1 MIDSIPHRSFVIL
14 SDVHEVIIDG
24 KPMFLSVVGV
34 QPNFGGAPIRIP
46 GALPSPTRKEALTCG
61 QDAGKR
67 WINRWLGP
75 EA

>member
-14 SDVHEVIIDG
+14 SDVHEVEIDG
-24 KPMFLSVVGV
+24 KPMFLSVVDV
-34 QPNFGGAPIRIP
+34 QPNYGGGIIRIP
-46 GALPSPTRKEALTCG
+46 GALPSPTREEALTCG

>member
-24 KPMFLSVVGV
+24 KPMFLSIVDV
-34 QPNFGGAPIRIP
+34 QPNFGGEILHLP
-46 GALPSPTRKEALTCG
+46 GSPPSPTREEALTKG
-61 QDAGKR
+61 REAGKR
-67 WINRWLGP
+67 WVNRWLGP

>member
-14 SDVHEVIIDG
+14 SDVQEVEIDG
-24 KPMFLSVVGV
+24 KPMFLSIVDV
-34 QPNFGGAPIRIP
+34 QPNFGGEILRLP
-46 GALPSPTRKEALTCG
+46 GVLPSQTRKEALTNG
-61 QDAGKR
+61 REAGRR